1 MSHTEAPISITV
13 KTAAG
18 SLVTVRASH
27 GDELDQTVANGLAA
41 IISATQELEAGIR
54 GAHAPAVSAPAST
67 PSMQDIQAAFG
78 GTITDIQYHDTPAP
92 AQTAPSLGGGRNCP
106 HGRMTPIQGM
116 GKDGKPYKGYFC
128 PAPKGSF
135 DKCKNQYIKITD
147 LEWNTFVPEQIK

>member
-1 MSHTEAPISITV
+1 MSHSEAPISITV

-54 GAHAPAVSAPAST
+54 GAHAPAVST
-67 PSMQDIQAAFG
+67 PSMQDVQAAFG

-116 GKDGKPYKGYFC
+116 G
-128 PAPKGSF
+128 
-135 DKCKNQYIKITD
+135 
-147 LEWNTFVPEQIK
+147 